1 MGELFRRV
9 YYLLNRSKLERELQ
23 SEIDFHREML
33 SAESRK
39 DFGNATL
46 MRERAR
52 EAWGWGWLDR
62 VAQDLRF
69 GARLL
74 RKSPGL
80 VLTAITVLA
89 LGIGVNVTAFNL
101 MDVMFFKPLRVRDPL
116 SLVRFTLDSP
126 TSSSSEVPYPAAMF
140 YGENS
145 QALSAVLAQASTH
158 MTLTEKTNQEI
169 TAGLVSANY
178 FSELGASAGYGRLF
192 DPRIDDVPDASP
204 AVVLGYR
211 FWQRHFAGDPSVVN
225 KVVRLN
231 QHPATVIGVLPFD
244 FIGLDAEHGENDE
257 VWVMI
262 PKLPYF
268 VPESK
273 MVTSF
278 DLNDSGVHMAARL
291 RAGVSRKA
299 AAAALQPLSQE
310 LVRQHPDALPK
321 DLTLLAYPGGYAVHL
336 DPADGGFLAISGL
349 FGTLVLLILAA
360 SCGNLGNL
368 LLGHAL
374 TRERE
379 ISIRMTL
386 GATRRRIV
394 RQLMT
399 ENLLLALLGSAGG
412 VLMCWWIARPLI
424 VWLGGPAH
432 LDLAPDWRTIL
443 FAFAMGGVACILF
456 GLSPARQA
464 TAPPKRKSR
473 TRTIFMATQIT
484 ASCVLLVLS
493 GLLVRALHR
502 ASNVDPGF
510 DYARIITVDPQ
521 LYAHGYT
528 PAKSEEYMQELRTRL
543 EQLPGVESAAL
554 AAVTPLGNHVR
565 MMRAR
570 GEIKVNIHLNDISP
584 HYFQAM
590 GISLLRGRDF
600 VPQDRN
606 AAIVSESAARNL
618 WPGKDPMQQT
628 WKEGDRQ
635 LAVIGVAGN
644 ARSTGLRNGDDA
656 QIYMPIA
663 AESISTA
670 TMLVRTSQAPE
681 DVVANVSAVA
691 RAIDPSLSPNVQLLK
706 TTLAEKLSDSQH
718 IAGVVG
724 GMGTLALVLAIVGL
738 YGVVAYNVSQ
748 KTREIGIRIALG
760 ATSTGIVRNMVANF
774 LRPLSIAMASGLV
787 MAALLSAILRQ
798 YLYGLSNLDPLSYL
812 AAAGLLSVVGGVAAL
827 LPARRALKVD
837 PMEALRC
844 E

>member
-1 MGELFRRV
+1 MGDLFRRI
-9 YYLLNRSKLERELQ
+9 YYLLNRRKLERELQ
-23 SEIDFHREML
+23 NDIDVHREML
-33 SAESRK
+33 SPESRR
-39 DFGNATL
+39 DFGNPTL
-46 MRERAR
+46 MRERSR

-80 VLTAITVLA
+80 VFTAITVLA

-116 SLVRFTLDSP
+116 SLVRFTLESP
-126 TSSSSEVPYPAAMF
+126 TASSSEVPYPAAVF

-145 QALSAVLAQASTH
+145 PALSAVLAQASTH
-158 MTLTEKTNQEI
+158 MTLTEKTNQEV

-192 DPRIDDVPDASP
+192 DLRIDDAPDASP
-204 AVVLGYR
+204 VVVLGYK
-211 FWQRHFAGDPSVVN
+211 FWQRHFAGDPTVVN
-225 KVVRLN
+225 KLVRLN
-231 QHPATVIGVLPFD
+231 QHPATVIGILPFD
-244 FIGLDAEHGENDE
+244 FIGLDAEHGENDD

-268 VPESK
+268 VPETK

-278 DLNDSGVHMAARL
+278 DLNDSAVHMSARL
-291 RAGVSRKA
+291 KAGVSRKA
-299 AAAALQPLSQE
+299 VAAALQPLSRE

-336 DPADGGFLAISGL
+336 DPGDGQFLAVSGL

-379 ISIRMTL
+379 ISIRMAL
-386 GATRRRIV
+386 GATRRRII

-399 ENLLLALLGSAGG
+399 ENLLLALLGSGG
-412 VLMCWWIARPLI
+412 GLLLCWWIARPLI
-424 VWLGGPAH
+424 VWLGGPTH

-443 FAFAMGGVACILF
+443 FAFVMGGVACVLF

-464 TAPPKRKSR
+464 AAPPKRQSR

-528 PAKSEEYMQELRTRL
+528 PARSAEYMQQLRTRL
-543 EQLPGVESAAL
+543 EQLPGVDSAAL
-554 AAVTPLGNHVR
+554 AAVTPLGNHVH
-565 MMRAR
+565 MRRAA
-570 GEIKVNIHLNDISP
+570 GEIRVNIHLNDISP

-590 GISLLRGRDF
+590 GIPMQRGRDF
-600 VPQDRN
+600 TPQDRDVV
-606 AAIVSESAARNL
+606 IVSESAARNL
-618 WPGKDPMQQT
+618 WPGKDPMRQT
-628 WKEGDRQ
+628 WKNGDREC
-635 LAVIGVAGN
+635 AVIGVAGN

-656 QIYMPIA
+656 QIYMPITA
-663 AESISTA
+663 DSTSTA
-670 TMLVRTSQAPE
+670 TMLVRTAQAPE
-681 DVVANVSAVA
+681 DAVANVSEVT
-691 RAIDPSLSPNVQLLK
+691 RAIDPALSPNIQLLK
-706 TTLAEKLSDSQH
+706 ATLAEKLSDSQH
-718 IAGVVG
+718 IASVVG
-724 GMGTLALVLAIVGL
+724 GMGTLALALAIVGL
-738 YGVVAYNVSQ
+738 YGVVAYTVSR
-748 KTREIGIRIALG
+748 KTKEIGIRIALG
-760 ATSTGIVRNMVANF
+760 ATSAGIVRNMVSSF
-774 LRPLSIAMASGLV
+774 VRPLSIALGVGLAL
-787 MAALLSAILRQ
+787 AALLSAILRQ
-798 YLYGLSNLDPLSYL
+798 YLYGLSHLDPLSYL
-812 AAAGLLSVVGGVAAL
+812 AAIALLAIVGGVAAL
-827 LPARRALKVD
+827 LPARRALNVD

>member
-1 MGELFRRV
+1 MSELFRRV
-9 YYLLNRSKLERELQ
+9 YYLLNRRRLEQELQ
-23 SEIDFHREML
+23 SDIDVHREML
-33 SAESRK
+33 SPDARK
-39 DFGNATL
+39 DFGNPTL
-46 MRERAR
+46 ARERSR
-52 EAWGWGWLDR
+52 EAWGWGWLER
-62 VAQDLRF
+62 LMQDLRF
-69 GARLL
+69 GARML

-126 TSSSSEVPYPAAMF
+126 TTSSTEVPYPAAMF

-158 MTLTEKTNQEI
+158 MTLTEATNQEV
-169 TAGLVSANY
+169 TAGLISANY

-192 DPRIDDVPDASP
+192 DPRVDAAPDAS
-204 AVVLGYR
+204 AVVVLGYK
-211 FWQRHFAGDPSVVN
+211 FWQRHFAADPSVVN

-231 QHPATVIGVLPFD
+231 QRSATVIGVLPFD
-244 FIGLDAEHGENDE
+244 FIGLDTEHGENDD

-262 PKLPYF
+262 PQLPYF
-268 VPESK
+268 VPETK

-278 DLNDSGVHMAARL
+278 DLNDSGVHMSARVK
-291 RAGVSRKA
+291 AGVSRKA
-299 AAAALQPLSQE
+299 AAAALHPLSQE
-310 LVRQHPDALPK
+310 LVRQHPDVLPK

-336 DPADGGFLAISGL
+336 DPGDGDFLAISGL

-379 ISIRMTL
+379 ISIRMAL
-386 GATRRRIV
+386 GATRRRII

-412 VLMCWWIARPLI
+412 LLLCWWMTHPLT
-424 VWLGGPAH
+424 VWLGGPSH
-432 LDLAPDWRTIL
+432 LDMAPDWRTIL
-443 FAFAMGGVACILF
+443 FAFAMGGFACILF

-464 TAPPKRKSR
+464 AAPPKRKSR

-493 GLLVRALHR
+493 GLLVRALNR

-528 PAKSEEYMQELRTRL
+528 PARSAEYMHELRTRL
-543 EQLPGVESAAL
+543 EQLPGVDSAAL
-554 AAVTPLGNHVR
+554 AAVTPMGNHVR
-565 MMRAR
+565 MMRPHDQ
-570 GEIKVNIHLNDISP
+570 IKVNIHENEISP
-584 HYFQAM
+584 RYFQAM
-590 GISLLRGRDF
+590 GIPLLRGRDF
-600 VPQDRN
+600 TPQDQYVV
-606 AAIVSESAARNL
+606 IVSESAARNL

-628 WKEGDRQ
+628 WKHGDRQ

-656 QIYMPIA
+656 QIYNPIA
-663 AESISTA
+663 ADSTTTA
-670 TMLVRTSQAPE
+670 TMLVRSSQAPE
-681 DVVANVSAVA
+681 DALANVSAVA
-691 RAIDPSLSPNVQLLK
+691 RAIDPALSPKVRLLK
-706 TTLAEKLSDSQH
+706 ATLADKLSDSQK
-718 IAGVVG
+718 IASVVG

-738 YGVVAYNVSQ
+738 YGVVAYTVSQ
-748 KTREIGIRIALG
+748 KTKEIGIRIALG
-760 ATSTGIVRNMVANF
+760 ATSAGIVRNMISNF
-774 LRPLSIAMASGLV
+774 VLPLGIALISGLV
-787 MAALLSAILRQ
+787 MAALLSGILRQ
-798 YLYGLSNLDPLSYL
+798 YLYGLSNFDPFSYL
-812 AAAGLLSVVGGVAAL
+812 AAIALLTVVGGLAAL
-827 LPARRALKVD
+827 APARRALKVD
-837 PMEALRC
+837 PMVALRC

>member
-1 MGELFRRV
+1 MGEFFRRI
-9 YYLLNRSKLERELQ
+9 YYLLNRRRLERELQ
-23 SEIDFHREML
+23 NDIDIHREML
-33 SAESRK
+33 SPEARK

-46 MRERAR
+46 VREHSR
-52 EAWGWGWLDR
+52 EAWGLGWFDR
-62 VAQDLRF
+62 LAQDLRF

-80 VLTAITVLA
+80 VLTATAVLA

-101 MDVMFFKPLRVRDPL
+101 MDVLFFKPLQVRDPL
-116 SLVRFTLDSP
+116 SLVRFTLNSP
-126 TSSSSEVPYPAAMF
+126 TSSSTEVPYPAAMF

-145 QALSAVLAQASTH
+145 QALSAVLAQATTH
-158 MTLTEKTNQEI
+158 MTLTEETNQEVS
-169 TAGLVSANY
+169 AGLVSANY

-192 DPRIDDVPDASP
+192 DPRIDDTPDASP
-204 AVVLGYR
+204 VVVLGYR

-244 FIGLDAEHGENDE
+244 FIGLDAEHGEADE

-262 PKLPYF
+262 SKLPYF
-268 VPESK
+268 VPETK
-273 MVTSF
+273 MLTSF
-278 DLNDSGVHMAARL
+278 DLGDSGVQMTARL
-291 RAGVSRKA
+291 KAGVSRKA
-299 AAAALQPLSQE
+299 AVLALQPLSQE
-310 LVRQHPDALPK
+310 LVRQHPDVLPK
-321 DLTLLAYPGGYAVHL
+321 GLTLLAYPGGYAVHL
-336 DPADGGFLAISGL
+336 DPTDGGFLAISGL
-349 FGTLVLLILAA
+349 FGALVLLILAA

-379 ISIRMTL
+379 ISIRMAL

-399 ENLLLALLGSAGG
+399 ENLLLALLGSSGG
-412 VLMCWWIARPLI
+412 LILCWWIARPLI

-432 LDLAPDWRTIL
+432 LDLAPGWRTIL

-493 GLLVRALHR
+493 GLLVRALQR

-510 DYARIITVDPQ
+510 DYARIITIDPQ

-528 PAKSEEYMQELRTRL
+528 PARSVEYMQQLSTRL
-543 EQLPGVESAAL
+543 EQLSGVDSAAL
-554 AAVTPLGNHVR
+554 AAVTPLGHHVR
-565 MMRAR
+565 MMRAG
-570 GEIKVNIHLNDISP
+570 GEIKVNIHMNEISP
-584 HYFQAM
+584 RYFKAM
-590 GISLLRGRDF
+590 GIPLLRGRDF
-600 VPQDRN
+600 TPQDRN
-606 AAIVSESAARNL
+606 VIIVSESAARNL
-618 WPGKDPMQQT
+618 WPGKDPMLQT
-628 WKEGDRQ
+628 WKDGDRQ
-635 LAVIGVAGN
+635 FEVVGVAGN

-656 QIYMPIA
+656 QIYMPMA
-663 AESISTA
+663 AESTSSS
-670 TMLVRTSQAPE
+670 TMLVRALQTPENALADVSQ
-681 DVVANVSAVA
+681 VA
-691 RAIDPSLSPNVQLLK
+691 RSIDPALSPNIQLLK
-706 TTLAEKLSDSQH
+706 ATLAEKLSDSQR
-718 IAGVVG
+718 IASIVG
-724 GMGTLALVLAIVGL
+724 GMGTLALALAIVGL
-738 YGVVAYNVSQ
+738 YGVVAYTVSQ

-760 ATSTGIVRNMVANF
+760 ASSAGIVRNMISSFV
-774 LRPLSIAMASGLV
+774 RPLSIALAAGLV
-787 MAALLSAILRQ
+787 LAALLSAILRQ

-812 AAAGLLSVVGGVAAL
+812 GAVALLAIVGTIAAL
-827 LPARRALKVD
+827 LPARRALQVD
-837 PMEALRC
+837 PMDALRC

>member
-1 MGELFRRV
+1 
-9 YYLLNRSKLERELQ
+9 
-23 SEIDFHREML
+23 
-33 SAESRK
+33 
-39 DFGNATL
+39 
-46 MRERAR
+46 
-52 EAWGWGWLDR
+52 
-62 VAQDLRF
+62 
-69 GARLL
+69 
-74 RKSPGL
+74 
-80 VLTAITVLA
+80 
-89 LGIGVNVTAFNL
+89 
-101 MDVMFFKPLRVRDPL
+101 
-116 SLVRFTLDSP
+116 
-126 TSSSSEVPYPAAMF
+126 
-140 YGENS
+140 
-145 QALSAVLAQASTH
+145 
-158 MTLTEKTNQEI
+158 
-169 TAGLVSANY
+169 
-178 FSELGASAGYGRLF
+178 
-192 DPRIDDVPDASP
+192 
-204 AVVLGYR
+204 
-211 FWQRHFAGDPSVVN
+211 
-225 KVVRLN
+225 
-231 QHPATVIGVLPFD
+231 VIGVLPFD
-244 FIGLDAEHGENDE
+244 FIGLDVEHGENDE

-278 DLNDSGVHMAARL
+278 DLNDSGVHMSARL

-321 DLTLLAYPGGYAVHL
+321 GLTLL

-379 ISIRMTL
+379 ISIRMAL

-464 TAPPKRKSR
+464 AAPPKRKSR

-528 PAKSEEYMQELRTRL
+528 PGKSEEYMQELRTRL

-554 AAVTPLGNHVR
+554 AAVVPLGNHVR
-565 MMRAR
+565 MRRAG

-606 AAIVSESAARNL
+606 AVIVSESAARNL

-628 WKEGDRQ
+628 WKQGDRP

-644 ARSTGLRNGDDA
+644 ARSTGCA
-656 QIYMPIA
+656 MVTMPR
-663 AESISTA
+663 STC
-670 TMLVRTSQAPE
+670 R
-681 DVVANVSAVA
+681 
-691 RAIDPSLSPNVQLLK
+691 
-706 TTLAEKLSDSQH
+706 
-718 IAGVVG
+718 
-724 GMGTLALVLAIVGL
+724 
-738 YGVVAYNVSQ
+738 
-748 KTREIGIRIALG
+748 
-760 ATSTGIVRNMVANF
+760 
-774 LRPLSIAMASGLV
+774 
-787 MAALLSAILRQ
+787 
-798 YLYGLSNLDPLSYL
+798 
-812 AAAGLLSVVGGVAAL
+812 
-827 LPARRALKVD
+827 
-837 PMEALRC
+837 
-844 E
+844 